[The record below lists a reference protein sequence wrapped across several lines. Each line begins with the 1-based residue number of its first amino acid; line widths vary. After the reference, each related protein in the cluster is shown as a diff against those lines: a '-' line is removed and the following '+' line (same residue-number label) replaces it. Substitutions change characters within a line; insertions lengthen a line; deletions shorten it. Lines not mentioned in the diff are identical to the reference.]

1 MRVKRDMAFPLF
13 DLLREGLPLEQAAA
27 RIGISYSKAHGIA
40 TSETWQKEY
49 DAEIRKLLKKIKD
62 AYGK

>member
-1 MRVKRDMAFPLF
+1 MRVKRDMAFDLF

-27 RIGISYSKAHGIA
+27 RIGITYSKAHGIA
-40 TSETWQKEY
+40 TSATWQEEY
-49 DAEIRKLLKKIKD
+49 DAEIRKLLGKIKD